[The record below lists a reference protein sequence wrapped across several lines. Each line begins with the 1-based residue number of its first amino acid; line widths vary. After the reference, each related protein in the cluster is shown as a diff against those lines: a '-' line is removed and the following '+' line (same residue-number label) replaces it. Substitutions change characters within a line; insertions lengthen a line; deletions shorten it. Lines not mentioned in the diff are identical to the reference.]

1 MVLTKEQQ
9 YEKSIKHMKRITH
22 GQNKNIIYPVCK
34 GVYHYNNTISATD
47 RHRLLYVKIDGA
59 AFDEQ
64 ILDVKNGETI
74 DGDFL
79 DVESRFIKD
88 DDIEIDLYLIN
99 NDIKT
104 LKSTL
109 SCMKSANHKKIKLTV
124 NNGYWV
130 VKPYVDSDSLYDEN
144 LNISYTIAKATDSFN
159 KDRVFNINYFIQAID
174 FIKET
179 KADARLLMTDN
190 SLAPIEFTDVGRN
203 SGENDFKYKYIFCP
217 IRTT

>member
-1 MVLTKEQQ
+1 MEQQ
-9 YEKSIKHMKRITH
+9 YEKAIKHMKKITH
-22 GQNKNIIYPVCK
+22 GQRRSIGHPMYK
-34 GVYHYNNTISATD
+34 GVHHQNNTISATD
-47 RHRLLYVKIDGA
+47 GHRLLYVKIDGV

-64 ILDVKNGETI
+64 ILDVKSGEII
-74 DGDFL
+74 DGDFPN
-79 DVESRFIKD
+79 VESQFLND
-88 DDIEIDLYLIN
+88 EDIDLYLLQE
-99 NDIKT
+99 DIKT

-203 SGENDFKYKYIFCP
+203 SGENDFKYKYIICP